1 MDRWIQYLKNDDYI
15 GIKKYLKDGADVDDA
30 DENGQSVLSLAIRYG
45 CEMDTINLL
54 IDAGADIEDFD
65 NEGVSIFDMAI
76 SHNHKDMFDYL
87 IEQGIDVDKTTRKSR
102 FTPLMAAASYGRADM
117 LKALLQNGANKD
129 AVDKHGFKAIDFAR
143 KMNKKSILKLLDN

>member
-1 MDRWIQYLKNDDYI
+1 
-15 GIKKYLKDGADVDDA
+15 
-30 DENGQSVLSLAIRYG
+30 
-45 CEMDTINLL
+45 MDTINLL

-117 LKALLQNGANKD
+117 LKTLLQNGANKD